1 MKNIKPTF
9 TGSHGPYLWL
19 TTEQHDL
26 HTLLQRCP
34 QALVGKYIAVTS
46 LDSGPLVLDDE
57 EKLAGWQSR
66 NQIAYSPEIQSAE
79 GLRGVCGG
87 FDEWYVGESPFD
99 LGQLRHD
106 NVFENPMAPGQVST
120 FVNYCLALHKTEMQS
135 LIDLLWKQLDWMQ
148 PESYI
153 ADADQFLTFASR
165 NKELFA
171 SVRQALGDPALNSR

>member
-1 MKNIKPTF
+1 MANNKPTR
-9 TGSHGPYLWL
+9 TGSHGSYLWP

-26 HTLLQRCP
+26 HTLLRRCP
-34 QALVGKYIAVTS
+34 EALVGKYIAVTS

-99 LGQLRHD
+99 LGQLRDD
-106 NVFENPMAPGQVST
+106 NVFEGPMTPGQVFT
-120 FVNYCLALHKTEMQS
+120 FVNYCLALHKPEMQS
-135 LIDLLWKQLDWMQ
+135 LIDPFWEQLDWIR

-153 ADADQFLTFASR
+153 ADANQFLTFASR

-171 SVRQALGDPALNSR
+171 SVHQALGDPVLNS